1 MSADLIRRPTSEE
14 VEGVQRASLA
24 LLEDI
29 IRCRQ
34 EHVVGEEFMNTLRE
48 LVINP
53 VRKELR

>member
-1 MSADLIRRPTSEE
+1 MSADMIRRPTPEE
-14 VEGVQRASLA
+14 VESVQRASLD

-53 VRKELR
+53 VRKDLR

>member
-34 EHVVGEEFMNTLRE
+34 EHVVGAEFMNTLRE

-53 VRKELR
+53 VRKDLR